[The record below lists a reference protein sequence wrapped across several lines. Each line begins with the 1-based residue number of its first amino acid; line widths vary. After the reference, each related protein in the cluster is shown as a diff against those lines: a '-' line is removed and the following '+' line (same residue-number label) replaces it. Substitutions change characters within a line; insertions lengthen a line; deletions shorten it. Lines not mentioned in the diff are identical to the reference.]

1 VRRRCPSCDR
11 LAQEAEI
18 EFDRLLRIMRLVARH
33 PSYRRR
39 VKQLVSRTP
48 VDLWYEKDLGWSV
61 VYELDDDATL
71 GFAIAGPAEVDESSY
86 VYRAYECKELEEG
99 GSGPSPWPEGSREV
113 SGAAT

>member
-61 VYELDDDATL
+61 VYQLEGNATL
-71 GFAIAGPAEVDESSY
+71 GFAIAGPAEVDVSSY

-99 GSGPSPWPEGSREV
+99 VTGPSPLPGSSREV
-113 SGAAT
+113 SRAAS